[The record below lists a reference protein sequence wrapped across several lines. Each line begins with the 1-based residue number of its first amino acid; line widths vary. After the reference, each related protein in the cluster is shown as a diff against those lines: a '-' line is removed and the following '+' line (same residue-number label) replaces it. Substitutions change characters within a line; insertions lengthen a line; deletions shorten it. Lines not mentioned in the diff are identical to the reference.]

1 MAVVSSEPRLDPD
14 ATDVPLD
21 HERGRAASARVGVSL
36 GDNRSRSLM
45 LICLFGGVTAFD
57 DDGKAVDLGAQ
68 KCQAVLASLALSA
81 GVAVPVGRIVD
92 RVWGEDPPRTAEK
105 TLQSYVTRLRKGLG
119 TESIVR
125 VGAAYRLEIEPD
137 QVDVVRFQRLLR
149 VGDHDGAL
157 AAWTGTPLAG
167 LTAPGLDAVVEGLV
181 EQWLGVV
188 ETNLGT
194 LIETDPGAAVGPLT
208 EMTASYPFREG
219 LVALLMTALYRVG
232 RQADALA
239 AFRTARER
247 LVEQLGV
254 EPGPRLRELEAWILG
269 QDDQLAAPATA
280 DTSASD
286 VPTGMVTFG
295 FCDVE
300 DSVSLWALHRSEMSV
315 AMARHDE
322 IIRAVTSE
330 HEGYIFSTG
339 GDLFGVAF
347 RRVSNAVAWAKGL
360 QTMIECEPWP
370 SGVQLRVRVGL
381 HIGESDERGGDYF
394 GPVVNVA
401 ARLAAAGH
409 GGQVLASGAIA
420 ALIDDTTTSDL
431 GAFWLKGLLTEQRIF
446 QLDADTH
453 PRLHT
458 NRAHT
463 GNLPRRI
470 DRLIGRSNELDAIS
484 EALDNSAVVT
494 LLGPGGIGKT
504 RLAIGAATA
513 LHLQPPNE
521 AWLVELANVASSADV
536 PQAVAEAFHVRENSA
551 AGLIESIV
559 SFLQPRADVI
569 VLDNCEHVIDGAAR
583 FAQVIV
589 ERCPDT
595 RILTTS
601 REGLGV
607 AGERLLVVGPLEPA
621 GAGAELFNERA
632 SAASSGFD
640 PIESS
645 VHVDEICRRL
655 DGVPLAIELAAARV
669 SRFTPA
675 DMVDRLDDHLRL
687 LTGGRRTSV
696 ERHRTLRATLQW
708 SYDLLTDVEQ
718 LVFERLGVFA
728 GSFDL
733 RGAHAIV
740 ATEDSDIAEL
750 EDLLDG
756 LVDRS
761 MLIIESGRF
770 TRRFR
775 LLETMRQFAIEQLA
789 ARGDTD
795 LVAERHARWCLSVG
809 VDIGKLVKGR
819 GEFEGVARLNEHW
832 TNLRAALNWAI
843 ETQQHRLAFDLVR
856 PFAAEVAFR
865 SRGEIADWFERVLAI
880 TPPDDIDSIAFS
892 LVFVAHHR
900 SMGREY
906 DEFKR
911 IVQPHRENDHPLM
924 RFACAVAID
933 DDDAVLAAAPAAAAS
948 FRASGNEH
956 LAGFVDIIA
965 LSELLGVG
973 NFGEVDRRAV
983 KLVERFVK
991 HGTPT
996 MLNWTLSMS
1005 GLSAE
1010 LSGDHERADRLAD
1023 NAAEVATPEG
1033 TLPVSGPM
1041 EARCALRRGDRRG
1054 AVLILR
1060 DHLEMIAD
1068 TDVPGVV
1075 RLACMPF
1082 IEVMVDVDQ
1091 LHDAAPVLRFLE
1103 TSGTFGSLTL
1113 RALDAETATKIAAA
1127 DPDPGATSTATFT
1140 GAVADSQMVIAHMA
1154 DVLDRLIDTD
1164 VG

>member
-1 MAVVSSEPRLDPD
+1 
-14 ATDVPLD
+14 
-21 HERGRAASARVGVSL
+21 
-36 GDNRSRSLM
+36 M

-81 GVAVPVGRIVD
+81 GAVVPVGRIVD

-119 TESIVR
+119 AESIVR
-125 VGAAYRLEIEPD
+125 VGAAYRLAIEPD

-157 AAWTGTPLAG
+157 AAWAGTPLAG
-167 LTAPGLDAVVEGLV
+167 LTAPGLDAVVDGLV

-188 ETNLGT
+188 EIDLGSK
-194 LIETDPGAAVGPLT
+194 IETDPGAAVGPLT

-219 LVALLMTALYRVG
+219 LWALLMTALYRVG

-254 EPGPRLRELEAWILG
+254 EPGPRLRALEAQILG
-269 QDDQLAAPATA
+269 HDDQLNATSTAPTVP
-280 DTSASD
+280 TD
-286 VPTGMVTFG
+286 VPTGMVTFA

-300 DSVSLWALHRSEMSV
+300 NSVKLWSTHGPEMS
-315 AMARHDE
+315 ATMARHDE
-322 IIRAVTSE
+322 LVRAAVAE
-330 HEGYIFSTG
+330 HGGYIFSTG
-339 GDLFGVAF
+339 GDQFGVAF
-347 RRVSNAVAWAKGL
+347 RRVSDAVKWAHDL

-370 SGVQLRVRVGL
+370 SGVLLRVRVGL
-381 HIGESDERGGDYF
+381 HIGESDERCGDYF

-420 ALIDDTTTSDL
+420 TLVDDTATIDL
-431 GAFWLKGLLTEQRIF
+431 GAFWLKGLLAEQRIF
-446 QLDADTH
+446 QLDAGTH
-453 PRLHT
+453 PRLRT
-458 NRAHT
+458 DRAHT

-470 DRLIGRSNELDAIS
+470 GRLIGRSNELDAIS
-484 EALDNSAVVT
+484 LSLESSVVVT

-504 RLAIGAATA
+504 RLAIGAASA
-513 LHLQPPNE
+513 LRLQPPNE
-521 AWLVELANVASSADV
+521 AWLVELANVTSSADV
-536 PQAVAEAFHVRENSA
+536 PQAVAEALHVRENSA

-559 SFLQPRADVI
+559 AFLQPRADVI
-569 VLDNCEHVIDGAAR
+569 VLDNCEHVVDGAAR
-583 FAQVIV
+583 FAQAIA
-589 ERCPDT
+589 ERCPST
-595 RILTTS
+595 RILATS

-607 AGERLLVVGPLEPA
+607 AGEQVLVVGPLEPT

-640 PIESS
+640 PTASR

-675 DMVDRLDDHLRL
+675 DMVERLDDHLRL

-708 SYDLLTDVEQ
+708 SYDLLTDAEKFI
-718 LVFERLGVFA
+718 FERIGVFA

-733 RGAHAIV
+733 EGAHSIV
-740 ATEDSDIAEL
+740 ETKDSDIAEL
-750 EDLLDG
+750 EDLLDD

-761 MLIIESGRF
+761 MLVIESGRF
-770 TRRFR
+770 ARRFR

-789 ARGDTD
+789 ASGDTD
-795 LVAERHARWCLSVG
+795 LIAERHARWCLGVA
-809 VDIGKLVKGR
+809 VDIGTLVAGR
-819 GEFEGVARLNEHW
+819 GELEGVARLNEHW
-832 TNLRAALNWAI
+832 TNLHAAFNWAI
-843 ETQQHRLAFDLVR
+843 DTQQHRLAFDLVR
-856 PFAAEVAFR
+856 PFAAEIAFR
-865 SRGEIADWFERVLAI
+865 SRSEIGDWFERVLAI
-880 TPPDDIDSIAFS
+880 TPPDDIDTIAFS
-892 LVFVAHHR
+892 LVFIAHR
-900 SMGREY
+900 LSMSREY
-906 DEFKR
+906 DTFER
-911 IVQPHRENDHPLM
+911 IVQPHRGIDHPLM
-924 RFACAVAID
+924 RFACALATD
-933 DDDAVLAAAPAAAAS
+933 DADAVLAAAPAAAAS
-948 FRASGNEH
+948 FRGNGDE
-956 LAGFVDIIA
+956 LQAGLVDTIA
-965 LSELLGVG
+965 IEQLLGLG
-973 NFGEVDRRAV
+973 NFGEVDRRAAT
-983 KLVERFVK
+983 LIEHFVE

-996 MLNWTLSMS
+996 MLNWTLSML

-1010 LSGDHERADRLAD
+1010 LSGDHERAVQLAD
-1023 NAAEVATPEG
+1023 DAAKVVTPEG
-1033 TLPVSGPM
+1033 TLPVNGPM
-1041 EARCALRRGDRRG
+1041 EARSALRRGDGPG
-1054 AVLILR
+1054 AIRILR
-1060 DHLEMIAD
+1060 DHLEMITD
-1068 TDVPGVV
+1068 TDVSGFV

-1091 LHDAAPVLRFLE
+1091 LGDAAPVLRFLE

-1113 RALDAETATKIAAA
+1113 RALSAETAAKIAAA
-1127 DPDPGATSTATFT
+1127 DPDVGATFT
-1140 GAVADSQMVIAHMA
+1140 GAVADSQVVIAHMI

-1164 VG
+1164 AG